1 MKEQNQLAI
10 APSREMTTGDL
21 IAATIQSG
29 VTESTV
35 AVVERLCALRERE
48 NALQAERDLSSAFVK
63 LQTIMPQIVASKAV
77 PGNDGTVRYKF
88 APYEEI
94 MTKAKP
100 ALTECGFGITF
111 DTEIADGR
119 VTATCT
125 LIHAGGAK
133 LTKKFACRIGSGPPK
148 ASEAQTD
155 GAATTYAKR
164 FALCA
169 ALNIVV
175 ETDDDAR
182 GANTDTITPE
192 QAESLKARCAAT
204 KSSESK
210 FLAFADA
217 ESFDTIL
224 ASNYAKLDDVLS
236 KREKAKPR
244 ESTEDLRNKPDLF

>member
-1 MKEQNQLAI
+1 MLQGALSN
-10 APSREMTTGDL
+10 
-21 IAATIQSG
+21 IQSG
-29 VTESTV
+29 QITPEHVDV
-35 AVVERLCALRERE
+35 LGKMMDLYERNEKR
-48 NALQAERDLSSAFVK
+48 QAEKDFAAAFVK
-63 LQTIMPQIVASKAV
+63 LQTEMPQIVACKAV
-77 PGNDGTVRYKF
+77 PGNDGTIRYKF
-88 APYEEI
+88 APFEEI
-94 MTKAKP
+94 MTKARP
-100 ALTECGFGITF
+100 ILSACGFGITF
-111 DTEIADGR
+111 DTDIAEGR

-125 LIHAGGAK
+125 LMHTGGHSIS
-133 LTKKFACRIGSGPPK
+133 KKFACRIGSGPPK
-148 ASEAQTD
+148 ASEAQGD

-182 GANTDTITPE
+182 GEGTDTITPE
-192 QAESLKARCAAT
+192 QAESLRARCVAT

-217 ESFDTIL
+217 ESFYTIL

-244 ESTEDLRNKPDLF
+244 ESTEDLRSKPDLF